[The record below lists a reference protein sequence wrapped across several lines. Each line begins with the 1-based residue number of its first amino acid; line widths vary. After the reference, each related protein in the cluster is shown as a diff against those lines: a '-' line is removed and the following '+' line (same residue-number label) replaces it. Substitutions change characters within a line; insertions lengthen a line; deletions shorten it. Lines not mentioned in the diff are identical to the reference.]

1 MAAVGSK
8 PSEGPSEVPA
18 EGSAEGP
25 AEGLPQGRY
34 GRSRTADEAADRKLK
49 IVGSV
54 LGVVL
59 LGVIG
64 WFGYDYIN
72 GTKLSAEVIKFDV
85 VSATTVE
92 AHLEVRKDADA
103 KGYCTLRSQAESGT
117 EVGRADFRFDQH
129 RGRIDKVVTLRT
141 TQKATSVELLGCHS
155 D

>member
-1 MAAVGSK
+1 MGSR
-8 PSEGPSEVPA
+8 PSEGVS
-18 EGSAEGP
+18 
-25 AEGLPQGRY
+25 EGLPPGRY

-59 LGVIG
+59 LGVVG

-72 GTKLSAEVIKFDV
+72 GTKVSGEVIKFDI
-85 VSATTVE
+85 VSAGTVK

-103 KGYCTLRSQAESGT
+103 KGYCTLRSQAESGA
-117 EVGRADFRFDQH
+117 EVGRADFRFDQ
-129 RGRIDKVVTLRT
+129 RADRIDKVVTLRT
-141 TQKATSVELLGCHS
+141 TSKATSVELLGCHS